1 MFTSTSINHTVFQN
15 ILKASREALRNPSK
29 VAYVQ
34 NRKGKNYLRIKVVKS
49 IYGHL
54 MFEVLNN
61 KGVNIRRDLF
71 TAIDRFISLN
81 LRQKNNLMT
90 TIGKRFAYNMEVEGD
105 L

>member
-15 ILKASREALRNPSK
+15 ILKASREALRHPSK

-34 NRKGKNYLRIKVVKS
+34 NRKGENYLRVKVVKS
-49 IYGHL
+49 IYGCR

-61 KGVNIRRDLF
+61 KGINIRGDLF
-71 TAIDRFISLN
+71 AAVDRFSSLN
-81 LRQKNNLMT
+81 LNQKNNLMM
-90 TIGKRFAYNMEVEGD
+90 TINKRFAYNIEVEGV

>member
-1 MFTSTSINHTVFQN
+1 MFTSTSINHKVFQN
-15 ILKASREALRNPSK
+15 ILKASREALRHPSN

-34 NRKGKNYLRIKVVKS
+34 NRKGENYLRVKVVKS
-49 IYGHL
+49 IYGSR

-71 TAIDRFISLN
+71 TAVDRFSSLN
-81 LRQKNNLMT
+81 PRQKNNLMT